1 VYGKTSSYIKTN
13 IEKENINRFISN
25 NEIISNENKQ
35 TKNVILKKESNN
47 EYILLN
53 LEGNEIKCTSNN
65 KNSAYNNII
74 KNDIN
79 DSNKINNN
87 TINITSLS
95 KDKKYSN
102 KYLKPKI
109 PELIEKGKNLNS
121 EDIHINITTVQIDE
135 YNREYE
141 NNYQYK
147 NVYSSNEN
155 MYINN
160 IDKIKKNSS
169 LFVVVDPPNNNKII
183 ENNFLEINTNK
194 NLNKICNSSKEN
206 DDNSESSSLNDGN
219 IELYN
224 KQDTNNSNINNYNK
238 QSKIIKDKI
247 ESDSLLN
254 ENRTELH
261 ISISPSESEQ
271 SLSDDLKSISSNNE
285 TIQSSNILNS
295 NTDNNLSSNESE
307 LKISNIEIHDKTE
320 NSYHTSSL
328 CDKESEL
335 SSLEWNISDISDES
349 SNNTS
354 QVQNIASINTPDEKI
369 IDINDMDNN
378 KNIEDDENQKLFAES
393 VAEKALNS
401 YKV

>member
-320 NSYHTSSL
+320 NSYHTSL